1 MGTKDSVGSRVRRL
15 RRERKLTIAE
25 LADRV
30 GVSAPTIWSWEK
42 GKTSPR
48 ITRIPALAESLQIA
62 ESELILQ
69 DGENKQGSIK
79 RLDQEVARSKARIAA
94 LADITPDQVE
104 IIIKL

>member
-1 MGTKDSVGSRVRRL
+1 MSTKDSIGSRVRLL

-48 ITRIPALAESLQIA
+48 INRIPALAESLQIA

-69 DGENKQGSIK
+69 DGEKKQGGSK
-79 RLDQEVARSKARIAA
+79 KLDQEVARSKARIAA
-94 LADITPDQVE
+94 LAEISPDQVA
-104 IIIKL
+104 IIIKF